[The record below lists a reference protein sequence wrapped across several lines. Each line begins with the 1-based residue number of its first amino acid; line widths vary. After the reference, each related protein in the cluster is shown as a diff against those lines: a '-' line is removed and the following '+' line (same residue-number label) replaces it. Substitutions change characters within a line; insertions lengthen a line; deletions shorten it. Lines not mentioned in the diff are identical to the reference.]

1 MSAVTV
7 RTLILVLVLLL
18 ALAGL
23 FLLLRPDSPASD
35 SSTSASGPQEQ
46 TFDLE
51 ISEGTMTPNEI
62 SVDEGTEV
70 MLRITSDKPLEFHL
84 HGYDLDEEVEPDEP
98 AELAFDAT
106 NTGRFAIENHDTETE
121 LGTLLVQPS

>member
-1 MSAVTV
+1 MSGVTV

-18 ALAGL
+18 ALVGL

-35 SSTSASGPQEQ
+35 SSTSAGEPQEQ
-46 TFDLE
+46 TFDVE

-62 SVDEGTEV
+62 SVDEGKEV
-70 MLRITSDKPLEFHL
+70 VLRITSDAPLEFHV
-84 HGYDLDEEVEPDEP
+84 HGYDLEEEVKPDEP

-106 NTGRFAIENHDTETE
+106 NTGRFAIEDHDTETE

>member
-18 ALAGL
+18 ALVGL

-62 SVDEGTEV
+62 SVDEGKEV
-70 MLRITSDKPLEFHL
+70 VLRITSDVPLEFHL
-84 HGYDLDEEVEPDEP
+84 HGYDLEEEVKPDEP

-106 NTGRFAIENHDTETE
+106 NTGRFAIEDHDTEIE